1 MEIIFKDVTYSGILK
16 KINLVLKD
24 GEVTSIV
31 GKNGSGKT
39 AFLDLIFNYN
49 LKKEG
54 NIIID
59 NIDINSKT
67 TKKNLQKTKSNII
80 YLKQDFSNQ
89 LYCLSILDDIKQNLT
104 NIDYEK
110 LNELLKMFNL
120 SSDILKKNYLEISEG
135 EKKKILL
142 IIIFMSKNKI
152 ILLDDPTNDLDQKGI
167 STLIKLLKKEKRSGK
182 IIIISSADHEFIL
195 NIADKI
201 ILIDN
206 KKMIEINNKY
216 DFFTNEKLLNK
227 CRMFMPKVLEFRETV
242 LKIKNKKLLYRDNIN
257 DLIKDIYRYVK

>member
-80 YLKQDFSNQ
+80 YLKQYFSNQ
-89 LYCLSILDDIKQNLT
+89 L
-104 NIDYEK
+104 
-110 LNELLKMFNL
+110 
-120 SSDILKKNYLEISEG
+120 
-135 EKKKILL
+135 
-142 IIIFMSKNKI
+142 
-152 ILLDDPTNDLDQKGI
+152 
-167 STLIKLLKKEKRSGK
+167 
-182 IIIISSADHEFIL
+182 
-195 NIADKI
+195 
-201 ILIDN
+201 
-206 KKMIEINNKY
+206 
-216 DFFTNEKLLNK
+216 
-227 CRMFMPKVLEFRETV
+227 
-242 LKIKNKKLLYRDNIN
+242 
-257 DLIKDIYRYVK
+257 